1 MPDDIPP
8 STPDNP
14 SPEDLALEA
23 RLVAMVLGEASDFE
37 KAELEKILSE
47 RPDLQAFTRRIAEIH
62 RAADQACEQP
72 QKGDPWKLSKSR
84 RETLLQLFGEAEK
97 PERSESVKPKKRVVL
112 PLCLQIALPVAAAVI
127 LLLVIAGVMMPRFS
141 KVTQLSDHGIS
152 NPGALEHTVSIEALA
167 MDLEEQEEAPVRRI
181 ERAAPVLAEVAPQSL
196 PGSVGGRLARVD
208 SPSQPQVTRELAKAE
223 AKRAARLRQA
233 PATEALKD
241 KLAATEP
248 AAPMPTADQHR
259 LAVAVAAPRVESN
272 LISAPPPG
280 TETMDPAEFS
290 LGIATSLRRGS
301 DADRKK
307 SAAAGAGINGPAIL
321 EEPAISALFK
331 SRTQVEPASTFSLH
345 VADVSFRLASEA
357 LLKNNTLP
365 DPAKIRPEEFTAAF
379 DYGDPSPAPGEPV
392 ALAQDQSA
400 HPFLTESNL
409 LRISLRTAAAGRG
422 PQQGLN
428 LILLLDKSGSMERP
442 DRAAATRQAIAALDA
457 EMKPADQV
465 TVVTFDR
472 TAQLVADRAPGAEI
486 PELLQSI
493 QAAAG
498 DSGTNL
504 EAAMGTITAIA
515 RERYQPGAINRVLL
529 ITDGIANLG
538 ANVPDTLAREVEQL
552 RNLGFAFDAVA
563 VGSGGEGDAVLEAMA
578 RDGDGRYFLLQD
590 GDADAAE
597 FASQLAGAFRP
608 AASNVKI
615 QIRFNPSRVAAWSLL
630 GFDEHRLEE
639 EDFRDDSVDAAELA
653 AAEQG
658 SALYQLKLVPD
669 GSGEIGQ
676 VSVRF
681 RETATGQMVERTW
694 TIPYSPAAPPFD
706 EATPAHQ
713 LAGVATLFAESLR
726 QSPTGSVVDL
736 ERFEE
741 VLPNLRSRYNGDPT
755 VLDLIEMVNRAV
767 RLRE

>member
-1 MPDDIPP
+1 
-8 STPDNP
+8 
-14 SPEDLALEA
+14 
-23 RLVAMVLGEASDFE
+23 
-37 KAELEKILSE
+37 
-47 RPDLQAFTRRIAEIH
+47 
-62 RAADQACEQP
+62 
-72 QKGDPWKLSKSR
+72 
-84 RETLLQLFGEAEK
+84 
-97 PERSESVKPKKRVVL
+97 
-112 PLCLQIALPVAAAVI
+112 
-127 LLLVIAGVMMPRFS
+127 
-141 KVTQLSDHGIS
+141 
-152 NPGALEHTVSIEALA
+152 
-167 MDLEEQEEAPVRRI
+167 
-181 ERAAPVLAEVAPQSL
+181 
-196 PGSVGGRLARVD
+196 
-208 SPSQPQVTRELAKAE
+208 
-223 AKRAARLRQA
+223 
-233 PATEALKD
+233 
-241 KLAATEP
+241 
-248 AAPMPTADQHR
+248 
-259 LAVAVAAPRVESN
+259 
-272 LISAPPPG
+272 
-280 TETMDPAEFS
+280 MDPAEFS

-321 EEPAISALFK
+321 EEPAISALFE
-331 SRTQVEPASTFSLH
+331 SRTQVEPTSTFSLH
-345 VADVSFRLASEA
+345 VADVSFQLAREA
-357 LLKNNTLP
+357 LIDQGTLP
-365 DPAKIRPEEFTAAF
+365 ASAKIRPEEFTAAF

-457 EMKPADQV
+457 EMKPADHV

-486 PELLQSI
+486 AELLPSI

-694 TIPYSPAAPPFD
+694 TIPYSPATPPFD

-726 QSPTGSVVDL
+726 QSPTGSAVDL
-736 ERFEE
+736 ELFQE
-741 VLPNLRSRYNGDPT
+741 VLPALRSRYNGDTT